1 MKKLLYSCLLSLLIL
16 APSLSNKG
24 LAIPD
29 APTEDKS
36 LLEIQEKITGITEE
50 EKEVL
55 EKLFVLTQEIEEID
69 RMKLLTAKEIEDINK
84 EVAEIEK
91 LIANETISYEKN
103 LNLMEN
109 ILKAYQR
116 SGPGS
121 YIELILSSDNLKTLL
136 LRINTL
142 SDITR
147 NTNGLL
153 KSLEESKTKLAKEK
167 DKIIDKLVLVE
178 EQQKKLKE
186 TLEKNI
192 TLKEDL
198 EKYFE
203 SLEGE
208 RTKYED
214 YLGKIELYWSQ
225 LKPLFSETIGTFS
238 NILHNTNIPSDAIK
252 IEFAFL
258 NVKGIIEE
266 KVFRD
271 IIAKQSFPTKVE
283 LEFSNNKIILMMP
296 ENHLYLSGN
305 FKIIE
310 GQKLLFEVDEGRFL
324 GMPLEKSTI
333 DDLFSEGYLELDL
346 GEILG
351 KNKIKSI
358 QINEDNLELQITPVF
373 F

>member
-16 APSLSNKG
+16 TPSLSSKG
-24 LAIPD
+24 IAIPD
-29 APTEDKS
+29 TPTEDKS
-36 LLEIQEKITGITEE
+36 LLEIQEKLTGVTEE
-50 EKEVL
+50 EKEVI
-55 EKLFVLTQEIEEID
+55 EKLFVLTQEIEEMD
-69 RMKLLTAKEIEDINK
+69 RIKLQIAEEIEDINK

-109 ILKAYQR
+109 VLKAYQR

-121 YIELILSSDNLKTLL
+121 YLELILSSDNLKTLL

-147 NTNGLL
+147 NTNELL
-153 KSLEESKTKLAKEK
+153 KSLDESKAKLAREK

-192 TLKEDL
+192 ALKEDL
-198 EKYFE
+198 ERYLE

-214 YLGKIELYWSQ
+214 YLGKIELYWSK
-225 LKPLFSETIGTFS
+225 LKPVFAETISVFS
-238 NILHNTNIPSDAIK
+238 NMLESSNIPQDAIK
-252 IEFAFL
+252 IEFAFF
-258 NVKGIIEE
+258 NVKGTIEE
-266 KVFRD
+266 KVFKD
-271 IIAKQSFPTKVE
+271 IISKQSFPTKVE
-283 LEFSNNKIILMMP
+283 LEFSTNKLILMMP
-296 ENHLYLSGN
+296 ENHLYLSGS
-305 FKIIE
+305 FKVLE
-310 GQKLLFEVDEGRFL
+310 EQKLLFEVDEGSFF

-333 DDLFSEGYLELDL
+333 DDLFIEGYLELDL